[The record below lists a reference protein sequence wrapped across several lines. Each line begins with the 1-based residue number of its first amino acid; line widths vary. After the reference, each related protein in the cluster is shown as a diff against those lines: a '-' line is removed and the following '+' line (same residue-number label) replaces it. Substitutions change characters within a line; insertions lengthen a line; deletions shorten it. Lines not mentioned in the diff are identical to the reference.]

1 MTDTIEL
8 YPGTVAVK
16 VFIHDDEKTKKEII
30 GIVKNAFPKLTD
42 SEISTQHS
50 ANKNFLSI
58 TFKIYVEDKKDIDA
72 LYQVIS
78 QHPEVKMVL

>member
-1 MTDTIEL
+1 MTNQIQL

-16 VFIHDDEKTKKEII
+16 VFIHDDEKTKNEII
-30 GIVKNAFPKLTD
+30 GIVKNIFPHLADT
-42 SEISTQHS
+42 EISSQHS
-50 ANKNFLSI
+50 TKQKFQSI
-58 TFKIYVEDKKDIDA
+58 IFKIYVEDKKDIEA